1 MPASTTASSIKI
13 YSTIF
18 MEKKTDHSRKI
29 LIAVT
34 SDLTTDQRVLKIA
47 DTFHSEHWQV
57 MLVGRL
63 LPTSK
68 EFRSPY
74 QYQRMRL
81 IFRTGFFFY
90 FEFTIRLFIKALFS
104 SYDYI
109 YANDTDTLPACY
121 AASIIRRKKLIFD
134 AHELFPE
141 VPELQN
147 RPTVKKV
154 WQMIERLIIPH
165 LTRTLTVC
173 ESIADWYKQHYG
185 IDMKVVRNVPYLRP
199 ETDAIP
205 LPVDKSKKIIL
216 YQGALNTGRGLEW
229 VIDAM
234 PQIENAVLYIIG
246 DGDLREQLKQQ
257 VEKLRLSDRVI
268 FHGKVNAEDLHRY
281 TPSADLGLCLLENKG
296 RSYFFAL
303 PNRIFDYLHAGVPVL
318 ATPFPEIK
326 KIVETHQTGV
336 LTDDHS
342 PAKLASLINKILKEG
357 YPTEHFKQL
366 AVQFC
371 WEKEKSKLLE
381 LI

>member
-1 MPASTTASSIKI
+1 
-13 YSTIF
+13 
-18 MEKKTDHSRKI
+18 MERKTDNRRSI
-29 LIAVT
+29 LIAVS

-47 DTFHSEHWQV
+47 DTFHLEDWQV
-57 MLVGRL
+57 LLVGRL

-68 EFRSPY
+68 EFSSPY
-74 QYQRMRL
+74 RHQRMKL
-81 IFRTGFFFY
+81 VFRTGFLFY
-90 FEFTIRLFIKALFS
+90 FEFTIRLFFKALFTS
-104 SYDYI
+104 FDYI

-121 AASIIRRKKLIFD
+121 AVSIIRRKKLIFD

-147 RPTVKKV
+147 RPFVKKV
-154 WQMIERLIIPH
+154 WQLIEQLIIPR

-173 ESIADWYKQHYG
+173 ESIADWYKQMYG
-185 IDMKVVRNVPYLRP
+185 IDMKVVRNMPYLRRQA
-199 ETDAIP
+199 DVIP

-234 PQIENAVLYIIG
+234 PQVENAVLYIIG
-246 DGDLREQLKQQ
+246 DGDVKEQLKQQ
-257 VEKLRLSDRVI
+257 VEKLQLSDRVI
-268 FHGKVNAEDLHRY
+268 FHGKVNAADLHRY

-296 RSYFFAL
+296 ISYFYAL
-303 PNRIFDYLHAGVPVL
+303 PNRIFDYLHAGIPVL
-318 ATPFPEIK
+318 ASPFPEIK

-342 PAKLASLINKILKEG
+342 PEMLASLINTILKEG
-357 YPTEHFKQL
+357 YPTAHFKQL